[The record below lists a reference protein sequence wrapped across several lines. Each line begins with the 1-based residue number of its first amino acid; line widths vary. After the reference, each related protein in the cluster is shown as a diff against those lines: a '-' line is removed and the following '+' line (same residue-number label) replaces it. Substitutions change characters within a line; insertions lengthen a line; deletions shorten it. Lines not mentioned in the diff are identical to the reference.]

1 MQRLGGPSTGEQ
13 LCQVNLKRDCDTSQ
27 NSQTLG
33 LFLFPGCIT
42 EEDTDYSGNNIVETV
57 VESQRACVDFCKTIA
72 GAPFWTWNSGT
83 KRCVVKSSS
92 SGRTS
97 AVGAVSG
104 NRECGKGEI
113 FATPQIKG
121 TFVLKTI
128 SCLLSSSCRVP
139 SP

>member
-1 MQRLGGPSTGEQ
+1 MQRQGGLLTGEQ

-27 NSQTLG
+27 KSQTLEQ
-33 LFLFPGCIT
+33 FLFPGCIT
-42 EEDTDYSGNNIVETV
+42 EEDTDYSGNDIVETV
-57 VESQRACVDFCKTIA
+57 AESQRACVDFCKTIA

-83 KRCVVKSSS
+83 KRCIVKSSS

-104 NRECGKGEI
+104 NRECGKGER
-113 FATPQIKG
+113 FAITPQSKG
-121 TFVLKTI
+121 TI
-128 SCLLSSSCRVP
+128 NCLLSSYCQVL